1 MNITLPEDL
10 AKKLGERVTLSKEF
24 PSVEAYVVY
33 VLEEVLKQTADPAYT
48 KAQEDAVKERLENLG
63 YLE

>member
-1 MNITLPEDL
+1 MQITLPDDL
-10 AKKLGERVTLSKEF
+10 AKKLTERINASNEF
-24 PSVEAYVVY
+24 SSLDAYVCY
-33 VLEEVLKQTADPAYT
+33 ILEEVLKQTDTATYT